1 MEIKSEKEKLEL
13 LLKELNLN
21 RRNLS
26 IELGYKN
33 DNSIHRVYREETKLY
48 SEPLFSKIL
57 SRFPFVSVDFL
68 KNGVL
73 PVRLTPEEQLIQ
85 DNLLYPN
92 RSAIQDPI
100 SQTVA
105 MMLFA
110 EIKALREEIKDL
122 KTYFKDKK
130 Q

>member
-1 MEIKSEKEKLEL
+1 MEIKSEKEKLKL

-21 RRNLS
+21 RNTFS

-33 DNSIHRVYREETKLY
+33 PNSIHRVYREEVKIYT
-48 SEPLFSKIL
+48 EPMFSKIL
-57 SRFPFVSVDFL
+57 TRFPFVSADFL

-92 RSAIQDPI
+92 RVATQDPI

-105 MMLFA
+105 MLLFA
-110 EIKALREEIKDL
+110 EMKALREEIKDFRRIL
-122 KTYFKDKK
+122 DEKK
-130 Q
+130 